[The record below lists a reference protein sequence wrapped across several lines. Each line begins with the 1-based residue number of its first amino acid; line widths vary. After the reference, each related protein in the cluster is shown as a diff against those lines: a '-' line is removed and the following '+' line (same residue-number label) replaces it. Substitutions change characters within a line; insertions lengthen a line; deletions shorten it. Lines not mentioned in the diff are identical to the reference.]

1 MNGWLPLSDA
11 SASAVQNLRKLEL
24 LNRGKVYSTLPP
36 HLLISSS
43 PSSENSPPQ
52 KRTGCSSHLSAASRS
67 FLHVL
72 ALIASKLTYR
82 DARRK
87 RSTSCGPLHGVRP
100 IRGDRSWWPCARG
113 NHACSRGGDCAV
125 EMFFSLFYSVI
136 IVKFHR
142 FGLQNYT
149 NLLNYARN
157 IRNLAKVFMFFTRKC
172 VPLHP
177 ETVKYILLLGFL

>member
-1 MNGWLPLSDA
+1 
-11 SASAVQNLRKLEL
+11 
-24 LNRGKVYSTLPP
+24 
-36 HLLISSS
+36 
-43 PSSENSPPQ
+43 
-52 KRTGCSSHLSAASRS
+52 
-67 FLHVL
+67 
-72 ALIASKLTYR
+72 
-82 DARRK
+82 
-87 RSTSCGPLHGVRP
+87 
-100 IRGDRSWWPCARG
+100 
-113 NHACSRGGDCAV
+113 
-125 EMFFSLFYSVI
+125 MFFSLFYSVI